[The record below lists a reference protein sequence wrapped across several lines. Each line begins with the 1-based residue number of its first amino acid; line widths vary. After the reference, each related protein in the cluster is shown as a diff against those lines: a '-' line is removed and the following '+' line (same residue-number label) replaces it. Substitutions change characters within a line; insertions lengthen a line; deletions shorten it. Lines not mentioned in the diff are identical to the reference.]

1 MSTVAERLTADDYLA
16 RDDPRRTEL
25 IDGVLV
31 VNEPSILHQHVCG
44 LVYQALA
51 AWTRAATGRGMAT
64 LPLNVAAR
72 RRERARS
79 RRHVVRRRAA
89 ADAVSAPRVPD
100 LVVEVRSPATW
111 RFDVGRKRDLY
122 ERHGVRELWLV
133 DPFSRSVLAF
143 RRPKPDAAFDTP
155 VELLAD
161 DTISSPLLPGFTA
174 VVGEL
179 VPAARVSRAGT
190 RGVTGLSR
198 GAHAAAPGGLPVT
211 ALDSGSARL
220 RATPGSHRRRRG
232 APCAAR
238 RAPRQDG
245 APLDGGRYAAS
256 KRPARPSP
264 WAGCCA
270 RR

>member
-1 MSTVAERLTADDYLA
+1 MSTIAERLTADDYLA

-64 LPLNVAAR
+64 LPLNVPLDAENVLAPDVMWFDG
-72 RRERARS
+72 ELPL
-79 RRHVVRRRAA
+79 
-89 ADAVSAPRVPD
+89 DAVSAPRVPE

-179 VPAARVSRAGT
+179 VPAVA
-190 RGVTGLSR
+190 
-198 GAHAAAPGGLPVT
+198 
-211 ALDSGSARL
+211 
-220 RATPGSHRRRRG
+220 
-232 APCAAR
+232 
-238 RAPRQDG
+238 
-245 APLDGGRYAAS
+245 
-256 KRPARPSP
+256 
-264 WAGCCA
+264 
-270 RR
+270 